1 MNIEV
6 SQMTHIPVTQI
17 SLDVW
22 ETTCPHNCHR
32 FLTFDIKMRT
42 VCEKLRNTSEQV
54 FCSKPL
60 WKGHVHE
67 WMKKN
72 YRCYEKPWT
81 FILFEFADKI
91 SLEYVEEKIHLNF
104 RGRNNFCIVFVII
117 PLNFYGASI
126 TWNYATNSNYPK
138 HIPTIHKWKKFK
150 YRIILTH
157 TNFSYHL
164 YKMDSNFSFMLKCM
178 HCMIDWNNKEKST

>member
-1 MNIEV
+1 MKCHKWRIFLWRKSV
-6 SQMTHIPVTQI
+6 SM
-17 SLDVW
+17 SG
-22 ETTCPHNCHR
+22 
-32 FLTFDIKMRT
+32 
-42 VCEKLRNTSEQV
+42 
-54 FCSKPL
+54 KPL
-60 WKGHVHE
+60 AHTIAIDSWHLILKWE
-67 WMKKN
+67 LYAKN
-72 YRCYEKPWT
+72 YEIRQNKYFVRNRYEKAMFMSEWKKT
-81 FILFEFADKI
+81 TVVMRNHELLSFSNLQTK
-91 SLEYVEEKIHLNF
+91 YVEEKIHLNF

>member
-1 MNIEV
+1 
-6 SQMTHIPVTQI
+6 MTHIPVTQI

-60 WKGHVHE
+60 WKCMFMSEWKKTTVVMRNHE
-67 WMKKN
+67 LLSFSNLQTK
-72 YRCYEKPWT
+72 
-81 FILFEFADKI
+81 
-91 SLEYVEEKIHLNF
+91 YVEEKIHLNF